1 MEKKVIDSVAK
12 ALNEIRNP
20 QTITEEEEYTSEQ
33 VEEHAKGIANKIF
46 DIWKEVLPQAGW
58 KAGGSSYRGK
68 PQTTFIRFFV
78 GKEKSEFPAGDHLYD
93 PLNISMQITTH
104 PKDEKISISYDKYSI
119 RTNDTDL
126 RIKFRKQ
133 TLKNEKALLAR
144 VKKDLTKVKEELVKL
159 YKDNKIFRQDEIE
172 DMLKKKL
179 G

>member
-1 MEKKVIDSVAK
+1 MEKKTINDIAQI
-12 ALNEIRNP
+12 LQEIRNP
-20 QTITEEEEYTSEQ
+20 QTITEEEEYTSDQ
-33 VEEHAKGIANKIF
+33 VEEHATGIARKIF

-68 PQTTFIRFFV
+68 PQTTMISFYV
-78 GKEKSEFPAGDHLYD
+78 GKDKSEFPDGDHLYD

-159 YKDNKIFRQDEIE
+159 YKDNKIFRQDEIQ

-179 G
+179 K